1 MIGTILS
8 WLTGRFVNKITD
20 LGKAYLHRQ
29 VSEAEF
35 RAEVEKT
42 AHETADKVQEAWA
55 EAFAKMAESVQQSVR
70 KSPVIARAYAI
81 VLFLQLFVLVWYQLG
96 APAYQVITGT
106 AWPDPAADI
115 EWAYLLIG
123 AMVGA
128 GPLVFRR

>member
-1 MIGTILS
+1 MIGTILG
-8 WLTGRFVNKITD
+8 WLTGGFVDKITD
-20 LGKAYLHRQ
+20 LGKAYLQRQ

-35 RAEVEKT
+35 RAEVEK
-42 AHETADKVQEAWA
+42 AAQETAAKVQEAWA
-55 EAFAKMAESVQQSVR
+55 DASAKITDSVHQSVR
-70 KSPVIARAYAI
+70 QSPIIARAYAI
-81 VLFLQLFVLVWYQLG
+81 VLFLQLFVLVFYQLG

-106 AWPDPAADI
+106 AWPAPAASI